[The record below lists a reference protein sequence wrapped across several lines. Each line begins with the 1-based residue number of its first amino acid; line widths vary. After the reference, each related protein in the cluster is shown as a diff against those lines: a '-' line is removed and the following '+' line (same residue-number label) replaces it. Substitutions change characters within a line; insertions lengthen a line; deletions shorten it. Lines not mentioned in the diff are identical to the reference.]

1 MNPEREEQ
9 LRSNAE
15 KDPRE
20 AEVWAVVDEVRSKAQ
35 SDARYA
41 AFLYAD
47 RNAWKDRARRL
58 ERRLA
63 NLLRE
68 DTLRTVE
75 ILRPHLEEE
84 PSGASATGGFVPVRI
99 HGPESLRAGDTVRWR
114 VGETE
119 HVRMF
124 RAGDDD
130 PAAFSACIQRDM
142 DEAARQEAQ
151 RSSSKVEVNRAAARP
166 IPLTSIRRLSA
177 WQSVALYG
185 EGGPVWVRAIG
196 KLGNEFVVA
205 EILGAHLH
213 LPNCSFRAWRPDQF
227 DFSRGMQARA
237 NPPAHE
243 FGNQALFAVAVTLE
257 EAMRRAD
264 KVLLDFGWE
273 LPDMKGAS

>member
-15 KDPRE
+15 KDPRSSE
-20 AEVWAVVDEVRSKAQ
+20 AWAVVDEVRAKAQ

-75 ILRPHLEEE
+75 GLRPPLEEE
-84 PSGASATGGFVPVRI
+84 PSGASATAGGFVPVRI

-114 VGETE
+114 VGDME

-124 RAGDDD
+124 GAGDD

-166 IPLTSIRRLSA
+166 IPLTSIRGLSA
-177 WQSVALYG
+177 WQSVDHG
-185 EGGPVWVRAIG
+185 REGGPVWVRTIG

-205 EILGAHLH
+205 EILGGHLH

-243 FGNQALFAVAVTLE
+243 FGNPALAVAVTLE